1 MKKVWMMLATTV
13 TIAVAGMPSYQE
25 LCSAVTTPEGWSVEG
40 KCDGMKMSGPMGEV
54 VTATK
59 KFVNGEK
66 SMEVGVMSGMQAMG
80 LWAPF
85 MTGMTMENDEM
96 LVKVEK
102 IDDFSVGI
110 SYDKKQHNG
119 GIVVKLAPNAVL
131 TGNFEQMDWKEA
143 LEILRKLDW
152 KQLRSLFE

>member
-1 MKKVWMMLATTV
+1 MKKVWMMLAMAV

-59 KFVNGEK
+59 KFVNGDK
-66 SMEVGVMSGMQAMG
+66 SLEVAVVSGMQAMG

-102 IDDFSVGI
+102 IDDFPVGI
-110 SYDKKQHNG
+110 SYDKKEHSG
-119 GIVVKLAPNAVL
+119 GIVVKLASNAVM

-152 KQLRSLFE
+152 KRLRSLFE